1 MKTKGEKLRN
11 LRNAFGLSQREFGDK
26 VGITKGSINSYEN
39 NVNPISQGVKWKILQ
54 ATGIGFEYFDTDMSL
69 NEAFVKY
76 KLNPQNL
83 KFKEMEE
90 SICAVYDGLK
100 NYIDNN
106 CIESPFTIKSWILS
120 NLFDMGNFDFCFI
133 KIRHNE
139 LEPYAKNKE
148 ILAVIRDE
156 NVENGDKIII
166 DFKGSV
172 LVVQYFSEFDEVRLQ
187 IIASGKDIRLKNDE
201 FKKSVKILAIIKG
214 KYLFDL

>member
-1 MKTKGEKLRN
+1 MKNGEKLRN
-11 LRNAFGLSQREFGDK
+11 LRNAFGLTQREFGDEL
-26 VGITKGSINSYEN
+26 GITRASVNSYEN
-39 NVNPISQGVKWKILQ
+39 NFNPIPQGVKWKILQ
-54 ATGIGFEYFDTDMSL
+54 ITGIGFEYFDTDMSL
-69 NEAFVKY
+69 NEAFVRY
-76 KLNPQNL
+76 KRDPQQL
-83 KFKEMEE
+83 ELRKLEE
-90 SICAVYDGLK
+90 CICSIYDGLK
-100 NYIDNN
+100 NYIDGT
-106 CIESPFTIKSWILS
+106 CIQSHFNIKSWILG
-120 NLFDMGNFDFCFI
+120 NLFDMGNLDLCFI
-133 KIRHNE
+133 KVKRGE